1 MDEAR
6 AKGMLK
12 AFMLGIIIQKG
23 RVHGYEIYKDLADL
37 GRNRWRPSIGTIYR
51 MLNEMVGEGLIKK
64 QEITEGRRTIIYYR
78 PTQQGISEF
87 IKRSKLFLEK
97 VHLGLS
103 LLTATLQELKK
114 AGMSDEELELKL
126 RKVLEVLKK
135 YF

>member
-1 MDEAR
+1 
-6 AKGMLK
+6 
-12 AFMLGIIIQKG
+12 
-23 RVHGYEIYKDLADL
+23 
-37 GRNRWRPSIGTIYR
+37 NRWRPSIGTIYR
-51 MLNEMVGEGLIKK
+51 MLNEMVGEGLIEK

-78 PTQQGISEF
+78 PTQEGISEF

-114 AGMSDEELELKL
+114 AGMSDRELELKL